1 MDEGSL
7 MYVICDVI
15 QGEDES
21 EENSAWRFE
30 GEK

>member
-7 MYVICDVI
+7 MHIIYDVI
-15 QGEDES
+15 QGEHES